1 MLLPQTR
8 GYFDIFDDF
17 FSDPFFEISKGPKF
31 NEVMRTDIKEKDG
44 NYIMDIDL
52 PGTNKEDINIE
63 LNEGYLTV
71 SATTNKEVDDSNEK
85 DGYIHKER
93 YQGTY
98 KRSYYAGKN
107 IKEEDIKASY
117 KNGTLTL
124 VFPKEET
131 KKLEQ
136 KKFISI
142 D

>member
-1 MLLPQTR
+1 
-8 GYFDIFDDF
+8 
-17 FSDPFFEISKGPKF
+17 
-31 NEVMRTDIKEKDG
+31 MRTDIKEKDG